1 MIILYGL
8 FTCLLIFK
16 VVCLSK
22 LFVKAS
28 SHFGVENVCVCVYV
42 YGRGECE
49 FLSLF
54 FFFTFTDVYH
64 FNFLQTWSV
73 PELDIISSIKE
84 GRAGSDLLYRTSE
97 TRNTIVFEDKMHLTF
112 VKMKTKGRPDT
123 WNPE

>member
-8 FTCLLIFK
+8 FTRLLIFK
-16 VVCLSK
+16 GICLSK

-28 SHFGVENVCVCVYV
+28 SHFGVENVCVCMFMGGGSVYFSTF
-42 YGRGECE
+42 
-49 FLSLF
+49 FL
-54 FFFTFTDVYH
+54 TFTDVYH

-73 PELDIISSIKE
+73 LELDIISSMKE

-112 VKMKTKGRPDT
+112 VKMKTKGGPDT

>member
-1 MIILYGL
+1 M
-8 FTCLLIFK
+8 
-16 VVCLSK
+16 
-22 LFVKAS
+22 
-28 SHFGVENVCVCVYV
+28 CVCVYV

-49 FLSLF
+49 FLYFF

-73 PELDIISSIKE
+73 PELDIISSMKE
-84 GRAGSDLLYRTSE
+84 GRAGSDLLYRTNE
-97 TRNTIVFEDKMHLTF
+97 TRSTIVFEDTMHLTF

>member
-8 FTCLLIFK
+8 FTHLLIFK
-16 VVCLSK
+16 GVCLSR

-28 SHFGVENVCVCVYV
+28 SHFGVENVCVYV
-42 YGRGECE
+42 YGRGECV
-49 FLSLF
+49 FLYF
-54 FFFTFTDVYH
+54 FFLTFTDVYH

-73 PELDIISSIKE
+73 LELDIISSMKE

-112 VKMKTKGRPDT
+112 VKMKTKGGPDT

>member
-8 FTCLLIFK
+8 FTCLLIFMG
-16 VVCLSK
+16 VCLTK

-28 SHFGVENVCVCVYV
+28 RHFGVENVCVYV
-42 YGRGECE
+42 CLWEGGVWI
-49 FLSLF
+49 SLF
-54 FFFTFTDVYH
+54 FLTFTDVYH

-73 PELDIISSIKE
+73 PELDIISSMKE
-84 GRAGSDLLYRTSE
+84 GRAGSDLLYRTNE
-97 TRNTIVFEDKMHLTF
+97 TRSTIVFEDTMHLTF